1 MKDKRIEELAK
12 DIGEIFGKIS
22 DTFISNAQYIYE
34 IEARV
39 KKLEERDE
47 K

>member
-1 MKDKRIEELAK
+1 MDNEELLKYIEEK
-12 DIGEIFGKIS
+12 FSKIS
-22 DTFISNAQYIYE
+22 ETFHSNAQYIYE

-39 KKLEERDE
+39 KKLEEEDE